1 MASDLG
7 TLRPGMTESDAL
19 RTTMRLVEALRE
31 PCRSP
36 DPTSRFALVETHI
49 SYIVLTGIRA
59 YKIKKPL
66 RLDFLDFATLESR
79 RRACEDELRLNR
91 RTAPDLYLRV
101 VPITGTPDAPDID
114 GAGEPIE
121 YAVEMRQFD
130 PDALL
135 ATQIERGIVSVEIVD
150 ALAERIAAFHAELA
164 RGSGPLPAAL
174 EAANTLNAVGGAAA
188 SARKNVNEILALDPA
203 PELCARIEQLAIWI
217 DTTLERIEA
226 ELLVRRAAGFV
237 RECHGDLHIANVA
250 LIDGRPVL
258 FDCLEFD
265 AALRWIDVIDE
276 IAFAYMD
283 FRAHGRP
290 DLAARFA
297 NGYLEAT
304 GDYEGVAGLRFFAVH
319 RALVRAKVA
328 LIRGRQ
334 LRIEAEVTERLAREV
349 ERHVEVAEA
358 LSRVQQPRLIITCG
372 LAGSGKTT
380 VSGTLVESLGAIRV
394 RSDVERKRMAGLAA
408 DARSGSA
415 VGEGLYE
422 REASLRIYARLEQLA
437 KAILESGHSAIV
449 DAAFLTR
456 RERAPFRALARAG
469 GFEFRTVVC
478 EAPVEVLR
486 ARVEARK
493 AQGRDASEADS
504 AVLDHQLAIHEP
516 PAGDE
521 LEDVVT
527 IATDQPIAKVLEDCF
542 ELGAALRGKD

>member
-36 DPTSRFALVETHI
+36 DPTSRFALIETHI

-101 VPITGTPDAPDID
+101 VPITGTPAAPDID

-174 EAANTLNAVGGAAA
+174 EAANTLHAVGGAAA

-226 ELLVRRAAGFV
+226 ELLVRCGAGFV
-237 RECHGDLHIANVA
+237 RECHGDLHLANVA

-290 DLAARFA
+290 DLAARFV

-478 EAPVEVLR
+478 EAPVELLR